1 MKVLMVCLG
10 NICRSPI
17 AEELFRDACQKI
29 GLQVQ
34 VDSAGTANYHTGKA
48 PDSRMIRTAS
58 NFGHDI
64 STLRARQIKPSDFEL
79 FDVIFA
85 MDDENFSDLR
95 KLAKN
100 EAHASKIYRFQEYA
114 EVLVPDFVPDPYY
127 GTQKDFEHTFEIVR
141 ASAIKIAEKLKNK
154 QS

>member
-64 STLRARQIKPSDFEL
+64 STLRARQFKPSDFEL

-114 EVLVPDFVPDPYY
+114 EVLVPNFVPDPYY
-127 GTQKDFEHTFEIVR
+127 GAQKDFEHTFEVVR
-141 ASAIKIAEKLKNK
+141 TSAIKIAEKLKNK

>member
-64 STLRARQIKPSDFEL
+64 STLRARQFRASDFED
-79 FDVIFA
+79 FDFIFA

-100 EAHASKIYRFQEYA
+100 ELLATKGQFIWDGISDDQSKANIGTYIAVF
-114 EVLVPDFVPDPYY
+114 EVFNLNGSSIFVKKKAFVVA
-127 GTQKDFEHTFEIVR
+127 G
-141 ASAIKIAEKLKNK
+141 KI
-154 QS
+154 

>member
-64 STLRARQIKPSDFEL
+64 STLRARQFRASDFED
-79 FDVIFA
+79 FDFIFA

-114 EVLVPDFVPDPYY
+114 EVIVPGFVPDPYY
-127 GTQKDFEHTFEIVR
+127 GTQKDFEHTFEVVR
-141 ASAIKIAEKLKNK
+141 TSAIKIAEKLKNK